1 MEENYGIYIIGA
13 ILLTWTIGVVCII
26 LDFFVKPKTIYVKT
40 YQRPSYPNTY
50 NTKEDSYII
59 LDHETNSPSNIHG
72 SSSYIFESM
81 DDSLT

>member
-1 MEENYGIYIIGA
+1 MEQNYGIYMIGA

-40 YQRPSYPNTY
+40 HQRPSYSNKY
-50 NTKEDSYII
+50 NTEESYII
-59 LDHETNSPSNIHG
+59 LDNETNNPKNIHG
-72 SSSYIFESM
+72 SLSYIFESM